1 MRTFRLIVSS
11 PGGHLFDGDA
21 VMLSVR
27 GMEGDLAVLAGH
39 VPFVTT
45 VMPCDCKIEL
55 DDDTTRIAHTEGG
68 LLTVSAEAVTLLSG
82 SFAWKEETE

>member
-27 GMEGDLAVLAGH
+27 GMEGELAVLAGH

-45 VMPCDCKIEL
+45 VMPCDCKIEKEDGTEL
-55 DDDTTRIAHTEGG
+55 IGHTDGG
-68 LLTVSAEAVTLLSG
+68 VLSVAKNSATLLSG
-82 SFAWKEETE
+82 SFAWKKP